1 MKVKF
6 KQFCKSLLV
15 TVCMAGLL
23 LLTSVN
29 TLTPAAVAASD
40 QVQLYT
46 DSLQSLKDRVPE
58 LEPLVASQ
66 RWNDI
71 QTFIRGP
78 LGELGIRLS
87 RLEGAL
93 PKSEVTLYKR
103 SVRSLQDHLQK
114 LDVAANQRNAKAAA
128 KAYQAFVN
136 DFDQIL

>member
-23 LLTSVN
+23 LLTSIN

-58 LEPLVASQ
+58 LEPLIQSQ
-66 RWNDI
+66 NWNGI

-93 PKSEVTLYKR
+93 PKSDLTQYRR

-114 LDVAANQRNAKAAA
+114 LDVAASKKNVKVAAT
-128 KAYQAFVN
+128 AYQSLLN
-136 DFDQIL
+136 DFEQIL